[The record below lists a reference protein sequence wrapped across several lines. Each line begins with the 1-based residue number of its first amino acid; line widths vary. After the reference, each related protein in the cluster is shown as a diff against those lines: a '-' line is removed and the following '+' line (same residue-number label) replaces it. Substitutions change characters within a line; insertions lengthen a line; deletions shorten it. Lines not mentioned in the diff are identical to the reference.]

1 MPNRQLG
8 WDAGPTMSGGQ
19 VAINKEKSKS
29 QTAKNNSQK
38 AWTKKT
44 SLNEEHK
51 LLGRERLGWPPVPTT
66 DRHQQQEEG
75 EGR

>member
-1 MPNRQLG
+1 
-8 WDAGPTMSGGQ
+8 MSGGQ

-51 LLGRERLGWPPVPTT
+51 LLGRERLG
-66 DRHQQQEEG
+66 
-75 EGR
+75 